1 MKEVLKSRN
10 VIINFGTTNFMDRFI
25 KKDSRFNVSF
35 NWCRTIISRVIGLS
49 QTRLIVITFLLSCS
63 IVLTLITSPIFKKM
77 KNLMLYKNNKSK
89 IS

>member
-25 KKDSRFNVSF
+25 KKDSRFNV
-35 NWCRTIISRVIGLS
+35 NWCRTIISRVIGVS
-49 QTRLIVITFLLSCS
+49 QTRLIFITFLLSCS